1 MDHHSQEASRGSL
14 YGEWTYHWSGGNDDG
29 QDMEYVLRGDLAW
42 KSGGCRRVWPAA
54 ARHTIGFTHQGRN
67 HCQAAHDALSS
78 ATKYVKG
85 VITATRRSS
94 AIGDRDAAAMMA
106 RRQLQLPSPSTTATT
121 AFVAS
126 SLRDLDKR
134 TRCALLTLMCN

>member
-1 MDHHSQEASRGSL
+1 MEKWRLQQSL
-14 YGEWTYHWSGGNDDG
+14 ASGGEAHN
-29 QDMEYVLRGDLAW
+29 W
-42 KSGGCRRVWPAA
+42 
-54 ARHTIGFTHQGRN
+54 FQGRN

-106 RRQLQLPSPSTTATT
+106 RRQLQLPSPTTTATT
-121 AFVAS
+121 VLVAS

-134 TRCALLTLMCN
+134 TRCALLSVLTLMCN